1 MKHTRRLLP
10 VALASLLTAC
20 ATPPVNKPATTPTKI
35 ATPSSPLEI
44 APSSSPSVVN
54 VPTTPSEEA
63 TSSVWDKLRG
73 SFAMSDCDADPQIMT
88 WARRYTQSP
97 QRFEAQMKE
106 ALPQLV
112 YVQQAAEKYDVAGE
126 FVLLPWVES
135 QYRPVPGH
143 RNLPAGMWQLVQST
157 AHVMGLHVDHR
168 YDGRL
173 DTSASTDGVMRM
185 LRDYHNEL
193 HDWRLVDYAFN
204 RGEFGVRRLVQ
215 QHGMPPDEPAIPKLP
230 VPRVTREHL
239 TKLLAISCVVRDP
252 SRFNV
257 ELPSLPADQHLETVE
272 VSHGMTLSTAADHA
286 GMQPDTL
293 KRLNP
298 ALQGNSL
305 NTDANAHLLLPHR
318 NAELFRSAMQTADGQ
333 NMTASVSS
341 DASLPGIYADNAT
354 DTSDDN
360 TAQADPPKHIR
371 THVVRSGES
380 LWQIAHHYSVSVST
394 LERLNQLHGKPLK
407 PGQVLKIDPPGK
419 SH

>member
-1 MKHTRRLLP
+1 
-10 VALASLLTAC
+10 
-20 ATPPVNKPATTPTKI
+20 
-35 ATPSSPLEI
+35 
-44 APSSSPSVVN
+44 
-54 VPTTPSEEA
+54 
-63 TSSVWDKLRG
+63 
-73 SFAMSDCDADPQIMT
+73 MSDCDADPQIMT
-88 WARRYTQSP
+88 WARRYTQNP

-112 YVQQAAEKYDVAGE
+112 YVQQSAEKFGVAGE

-143 RNLPAGMWQLVQST
+143 RNSPAGMWQLVQST

-193 HDWRLVDYAFN
+193 HDWRLVDYAYN
-204 RGEFGVRRLVQ
+204 RGEFGIQRLVQ

-230 VPRVTREHL
+230 VPRITREHL
-239 TKLLAISCVVRDP
+239 TKLLAISCVVREP
-252 SRFNV
+252 SRFHV
-257 ELPSLPADQHLETVE
+257 ELPSLPSDQHLETVE
-272 VSHGMTLSTAADHA
+272 VSHGMTLSTAAGHA
-286 GMQPDTL
+286 GMQTDTL

-298 ALQGNSL
+298 ALQGDFL
-305 NTDANAHLLLPHR
+305 TTDTSTHLLLPHR
-318 NAELFRSAMQTADGQ
+318 NAELFRSAMQTSDDQ
-333 NMTASVSS
+333 SMTASESS
-341 DASLPGIYADNAT
+341 DAPLPSVYADDSADPQN
-354 DTSDDN
+354 DN
-360 TAQADPPKHIR
+360 TAQAKPSQHAR

-394 LERLNQLHGKPLK
+394 LERLNNLRGKSLK

-419 SH
+419 SR